1 MARSPSSN
9 QELLIWWKCREV
21 QCYTEAHFPDVQEH
35 ILNHFASLVAQMVK
49 NPPAMW
55 ETEVQPLGWEDTLE
69 KGVNTHSSV
78 LAWRIP
84 WKEEPGKLQSL
95 RLQRV
100 RHNWVTNT
108 KTILHLQHLPTL
120 LSNWKQIQLLVL
132 KCTSEMTVKMRRETC
147 RKANYFQMFKLERLL
162 RPKFLPFI
170 PTCNHQPYTL
180 KYLKIYLNL
189 CFQLFKWN
197 SQGQVL
203 GQHLRNFTSWEVCNV
218 VAG

>member
-1 MARSPSSN
+1 M
-9 QELLIWWKCREV
+9 QETQVL
-21 QCYTEAHFPDVQEH
+21 
-35 ILNHFASLVAQMVK
+35 SL
-49 NPPAMW
+49 
-55 ETEVQPLGWEDTLE
+55 GREDTLE
-69 KGVNTHSSV
+69 KRMTTHSSI
-78 LAWRIP
+78 LAWKIP
-84 WKEEPGKLQSL
+84 WTEEPGKLQSL